1 MAVWENIAILLYKLK
16 PNKRKEMKDQLN
28 QIRLLVSEIVKTLDS
43 IEGKESNVSMLK
55 SISTNNSI
63 KKDTKLLPKDRV
75 FLEKLVRLQKA
86 NNSNTTFLESLLE
99 NEYDTVTSG
108 QYAIIVKIAN
118 DHNVSADE

>member
-1 MAVWENIAILLYKLK
+1 
-16 PNKRKEMKDQLN
+16 MKDQLN

-118 DHNVSADE
+118 DHNVSADEQ